1 MKVYSLMLG
10 SYQTNC
16 YLAADDDGVCAVI
29 DPGYTPERVL
39 EAAQRY
45 GLTIRAVLL
54 THGHFDHVGGVRGV
68 AEAARCPVWLC
79 EADTVLPER
88 LTAGPLYYTD
98 TYADGDTVEVGSLRF
113 TVLETPGHTPGSVCL
128 LCENVLFSGDT
139 LFAGSCGRVDLAGGV
154 PAQMGASLKR
164 LAELPGNY
172 AARPRPGHDTGCRA
186 RGQSLSAGGDGM
198 KLLLR
203 GHDDRYAVEQLQLAL
218 FPEEPMEPVTEPFSG
233 DGAVSSLH
241 TGAVWLTATA
251 EITLHGKTGR
261 ACRRLRTAEA
271 DVPARRRLLQN
282 TYYEA
287 AMCLREPPAWGSL
300 SGVRPTKLTTRA
312 LLEGRTPTEAEK
324 LLRTRY
330 HVSPERSRL
339 CVEASEATV
348 QAAQLLRPQDV
359 SVYVGIPFCPT
370 RCAYCSFVS
379 SSIERFSG
387 LLEPYLDALVREI
400 AHTGDLLRAS
410 GRTVRTLY
418 IGGGTPTTLSAAQL
432 RRLMEALRT
441 HIDLTELVEY
451 TVEGGRPDTLDAEKL
466 ETIASMGCGR
476 MSINPQTMND
486 AVLARVGRRHT
497 ATQTAAAYE
506 AARAAGYD
514 AVNMD
519 LIAGLPGDDPASF
532 ADSLRQVLALAPEN
546 VTVHTLALKK
556 GADLYAGRMEL
567 PSADD
572 VAQMLAG
579 AEASLRAAGYTPY
592 YLYRQKYMS
601 GSFENI
607 GWCRPG
613 TAGLYNIYMMEEM
626 HSIVSLGGGAMTK
639 INLPD
644 GRLERFH
651 NPKFP
656 QQYLERIDDVLAQKD
671 AAFRLL

>member
-1 MKVYSLMLG
+1 MK
-10 SYQTNC
+10 
-16 YLAADDDGVCAVI
+16 
-29 DPGYTPERVL
+29 L
-39 EAAQRY
+39 E
-45 GLTIRAVLL
+45 LI
-54 THGHFDHVGGVRGV
+54 
-68 AEAARCPVWLC
+68 
-79 EADTVLPER
+79 
-88 LTAGPLYYTD
+88 
-98 TYADGDTVEVGSLRF
+98 
-113 TVLETPGHTPGSVCL
+113 
-128 LCENVLFSGDT
+128 
-139 LFAGSCGRVDLAGGV
+139 
-154 PAQMGASLKR
+154 
-164 LAELPGNY
+164 
-172 AARPRPGHDTGCRA
+172 GHDE
-186 RGQSLSAGGDGM
+186 
-198 KLLLR
+198 K
-203 GHDDRYAVEQLQLAL
+203 YAVEQSLLTL
-218 FPEEPMEPVTEPFSG
+218 FPDERPIYGPVTDEDAS
-233 DGAVSSLH
+233 A
-241 TGAVWLTATA
+241 AR
-251 EITLHGKTGR
+251 ITLTEDADSVCVTTELRCGGKAAADCYSYPLSGTDYEKEGQRRHALGLSFFR
-261 ACRRLRTAEA
+261 AAKEVLGVT
-271 DVPARRRLLQN
+271 
-282 TYYEA
+282 
-287 AMCLREPPAWGSL
+287 PAWGSL
-300 SGVRPTKLTTRA
+300 TGVRPSKVA
-312 LLEGRTPTEAEK
+312 VS
-324 LLRTRY
+324 LLREGKAPAAVLTELEEVYSVTPQRA
-330 HVSPERSRL
+330 RL
-339 CVEASEATV
+339 ALEAAETGLRV
-348 QAAQLLRPQDV
+348 QNDLKPNDISL
-359 SVYVGIPFCPT
+359 YVGIPFCPT

-387 LLEPYLDALVREI
+387 LLEPYLDALIREI

-418 IGGGTPTTLSAAQL
+418 IGGGTPTTLSSAQL

-497 ATQTAAAYE
+497 AAQTVAAYE

-519 LIAGLPGDDPASF
+519 LIAGLPGDDPKSF

-556 GADLYAGRMEL
+556 GADLYAERMEL